1 MRMARKG
8 APELARI
15 LSVNVGVPRKV
26 SWNGGEVTTG
36 IFKERVAGRVILRR
50 LNLDGDRQADLTVH
64 GGVNKA
70 VYVYPSEHYPYWQK
84 QLPGV
89 TLPWGMFG
97 ENLTTEGLRE
107 EETHIGD
114 RFRIGSAL
122 LMVTQPRLPCFK
134 LGLKFGRDDMPK
146 RFLVSERTG
155 FYLAVVEEG
164 EIGAGDAIELEHR
177 REKTVSVAELVRRYR
192 E

>member
-8 APELARI
+8 AQELARI

-36 IFKERVAGRVILRR
+36 IFKEPAAGRVILRR

-134 LGLKFGRDDMPK
+134 LGLKFGRNDMPK
-146 RFLVSERTG
+146 RFLVSQRTG
-155 FYLAVVEEG
+155 FYLAVVDEG

-177 REKTVSVAELVRRYR
+177 RERTVSVAELVRRYR

>member
-8 APELARI
+8 AQELARI

-36 IFKERVAGRVILRR
+36 IFKEPAAGRVILRR

>member
-1 MRMARKG
+1 MRMAQKHERERAK
-8 APELARI
+8 LI
-15 LSVNVGVPRKV
+15 SVNVGVPRTIHR
-26 SWNGGEVTTG
+26 NGEEVTTG
-36 IFKERVAGRVILRR
+36 IFKEPVDGRVLLRR
-50 LNLDGDRQADLTVH
+50 LNLDGDRQADLSVH

-70 VYVYPSEHYPYWQK
+70 VYAYPSEHYAYWRK
-84 QLPGV
+84 QLPDV
-89 TLPWGMFG
+89 ELPWGMFG

-122 LMVTQPRLPCFK
+122 LIVTQPRLPCFK

-146 RFLVSERTG
+146 RFLASQRTG

-177 REKTVSVAELVRRYR
+177 QEKNASVAEMVRRYR

>member
-8 APELARI
+8 AQELAR
-15 LSVNVGVPRKV
+15 LVSVNVGVPRKV

-36 IFKERVAGRVILRR
+36 ILKEPVAGRVILRR

-97 ENLTTEGLRE
+97 ENLTTKGLRE

-134 LGLKFGRDDMPK
+134 LGLKFGRNDMPK
-146 RFLVSERTG
+146 RFLVSQRMG

-164 EIGAGDAIELEHR
+164 EIGAGDTIELEHR
-177 REKTVSVAELVRRYR
+177 RERTVSVAELVRRYR